1 MKVGYF
7 AVGIGPTVNPELVRM
22 VVRRGR
28 FELFRQNVR
37 ASRTGSSAARLI
49 AVEKTPVSA
58 RAWANIDATSAE
70 AGFRSDFP

>member
-1 MKVGYF
+1 MY
-7 AVGIGPTVNPELVRM
+7 
-22 VVRRGR
+22 
-28 FELFRQNVR
+28 VR
-37 ASRTGSSAARLI
+37 AGPDRRQRLI

>member
-37 ASRTGSSAARLI
+37 ASRTGSSAALDRRG
-49 AVEKTPVSA
+49 KTPVSA
-58 RAWANIDATSAE
+58 RAWASIDATSAE